1 MLVQPVLQAALEQHG
16 YRTDCYTDPVEAYN
30 NFRDGVYDLVLLDIK
45 MPELDGFLLYR
56 KIRKT
61 DNRVKICFLTAS
73 EFYYEQFRKEKGF
86 GDFNQESFLAK
97 PIEIKDLVHAIR
109 KLLESE

>member
-45 MPELDGFLLYR
+45 MPELDGFLLYQ

-61 DNRVKICFLTAS
+61 DSRVKICFLTAS
-73 EFYYEQFRKEKGF
+73 EFYYEQFRKEQGF
-86 GDFNQESFLAK
+86 TDLNQEFFLRK
-97 PIEIKDLVHAIR
+97 PIEIDDLINAT
-109 KLLESE
+109 KKFLESG